1 VPSVPRETFSH
12 TATSTAS
19 RDEAWGSLNRPSTW
33 EGIGG
38 VERVFDPFIDDEGR
52 LRRFSFETLIGGRS
66 YRGKATPHERVDGS
80 AMSWY
85 VDSPEVSG
93 VIAVDLQDAA
103 SGTLVRVDL
112 EVESAGVLSALF
124 FPVIARA
131 LSSGFTA
138 AVDEF
143 AARLGAEV

>member
-12 TATSTAS
+12 TAPTTAS
-19 RDEAWGSLNRPSTW
+19 RDEAWDSLNRPSTW

-38 VERVFDPFIDDEGR
+38 VERVFDSFIDDEGH
-52 LRRFSFETLIGGRS
+52 LRGFSFETLIGGRS

-85 VDSPEVSG
+85 IDSPEVSG
-93 VIAVDLQDAA
+93 VIAVDLQDAGD
-103 SGTLVRVDL
+103 GTSVRVDL
-112 EVESAGVLSALF
+112 TLESTGVLSALF

-131 LSSGFTA
+131 LSSGFKG

-143 AARLGAEV
+143 AAGLAAEV